1 MIEAPGAKFSKTI
14 STGSSEIDAKM
25 GGGIPS
31 GSLTLV
37 EGQSDSGKSVVVQQ
51 MIWGSLHDGATVT
64 LYTSENTVKSFIRQM
79 ASLSLDILDFML
91 LRRLK
96 VLEVS
101 TQRSGLKPEQI
112 FEMLLNSMR
121 ADRTS
126 DLIVVD
132 SLTTFVTHTSS
143 EATLAYFEEC
153 REICSDGRTVIN
165 VANSYAFDNAAL
177 ARLRSM
183 CDALMCSCHIG
194 VCLKLL
200 NHATQS
206 QFVVNIVPGRQTF
219 IGHVQGFQ
227 FAACLLKHLS
237 RAPCDAAKQT
247 GLHPVERQQIVSA
260 IMAGTDNGRQ
270 AAP

>member
-64 LYTSENTVKSFIRQM
+64 LYTSENTIKSFIRQM
-79 ASLSLDILDFML
+79 GSLSLDILDFML

-101 TQRSGLKPEQI
+101 TQRSGLEAEQI
-112 FEMLLNSMR
+112 FDMLLDSMR

-143 EATLAYFEEC
+143 DATLAYFESC

-183 CDALMCSCHIG
+183 CDA
-194 VCLKLL
+194 
-200 NHATQS
+200 
-206 QFVVNIVPGRQTF
+206 
-219 IGHVQGFQ
+219 
-227 FAACLLKHLS
+227 HLS
-237 RAPCDAAKQT
+237 LRVEEVGDVLVKVLEVAKIRGASKTT
-247 GLHPVERQQIVSA
+247 GNIITFDVEPNMGMRIIPISKA
-260 IMAGTDNGRQ
+260 KA
-270 AAP
+270 

>member
-1 MIEAPGAKFSKTI
+1 MIEAPGARFSKTL
-14 STGSSEIDAKM
+14 STGNAEIDNKM

-51 MIWGSLHDGATVT
+51 MIWGSLMDGATVT

-79 ASLSLDILDFML
+79 SSLSLDILDFML

-101 TQRSGLKPEQI
+101 TQRSGMDSKQI
-112 FEMLLNSMR
+112 FEMLLDSMR

-126 DLIVVD
+126 DLVVVD

-143 EATLAYFEEC
+143 DDTLAYFEEC
-153 REICSDGRTVIN
+153 REICSDGRTVMN

-183 CDALMCSCHIG
+183 CDA
-194 VCLKLL
+194 
-200 NHATQS
+200 
-206 QFVVNIVPGRQTF
+206 
-219 IGHVQGFQ
+219 
-227 FAACLLKHLS
+227 HLS
-237 RAPCDAAKQT
+237 TRVEEVGDQLVKILEVAKIRGASKTT
-247 GLHPVERQQIVSA
+247 GNIITFDVEPNMGMRIIPISKA
-260 IMAGTDNGRQ
+260 KA
-270 AAP
+270 

>member
-1 MIEAPGAKFSKTI
+1 MIEAPGARFSKTL
-14 STGSSEIDAKM
+14 STGNAEIDNKM

-31 GSLTLV
+31 GSLTLI

-51 MIWGSLHDGATVT
+51 MMWGSLMDGATVT

-79 ASLSLDILDFML
+79 ASLSLDILDFLL

-101 TQRSGLKPEQI
+101 TQRSGMDSKQI
-112 FEMLLNSMR
+112 FEMLLDSMR
-121 ADRTS
+121 ADRIS
-126 DLIVVD
+126 DLVVVD

-143 EATLAYFEEC
+143 DDTLAYFEEC

-183 CDALMCSCHIG
+183 CDAHLITRVEEVGDQLVKILEVAKIRGASKTTG
-194 VCLKLL
+194 
-200 NHATQS
+200 
-206 QFVVNIVPGRQTF
+206 NIITF
-219 IGHVQGFQ
+219 DVEPNMGMRIIPIS
-227 FAACLLKHLS
+227 K
-237 RAPCDAAKQT
+237 AK
-247 GLHPVERQQIVSA
+247 A
-260 IMAGTDNGRQ
+260 
-270 AAP
+270 

>member
-64 LYTSENTVKSFIRQM
+64 LYTSENTIKSFIRQM
-79 ASLSLDILDFML
+79 GSLSLDILDFML

-101 TQRSGLKPEQI
+101 TQRSGLDAEQI
-112 FEMLLNSMR
+112 FDMLLDSMR

-143 EATLAYFEEC
+143 NATLAYFESC

-183 CDALMCSCHIG
+183 CDA
-194 VCLKLL
+194 
-200 NHATQS
+200 
-206 QFVVNIVPGRQTF
+206 
-219 IGHVQGFQ
+219 
-227 FAACLLKHLS
+227 HLS
-237 RAPCDAAKQT
+237 LRVEEVGDVLVKVLEVAKIRGASKTT
-247 GLHPVERQQIVSA
+247 GNIITFDVEPNMGMRIIPISKA
-260 IMAGTDNGRQ
+260 KA
-270 AAP
+270 

>member
-14 STGSSEIDAKM
+14 STGNSEIDGKM

-79 ASLSLDILDFML
+79 SSLSLDILDFML

-101 TQRSGLKPEQI
+101 TQRSGLKAEQI
-112 FEMLLNSMR
+112 FDMLLDSMR

-132 SLTTFVTHTSS
+132 SLTTFVTHTSAD
-143 EATLAYFEEC
+143 ATLAYFEEC

-165 VANSYAFDNAAL
+165 VANSYAFDNSAL

-183 CDALMCSCHIG
+183 CDA
-194 VCLKLL
+194 
-200 NHATQS
+200 
-206 QFVVNIVPGRQTF
+206 
-219 IGHVQGFQ
+219 
-227 FAACLLKHLS
+227 HLS
-237 RAPCDAAKQT
+237 LRVEEVGDVLVKILEVSKVRGASKTTGNIITFDVEPNMGMRIIPISKAK
-247 GLHPVERQQIVSA
+247 A
-260 IMAGTDNGRQ
+260 
-270 AAP
+270 

>member
-51 MIWGSLHDGATVT
+51 MIWGSLHDGATVS
-64 LYTSENTVKSFIRQM
+64 LYTSENTIKSFIRQM
-79 ASLSLDILDFML
+79 GSLSLDILDFML

-101 TQRSGLKPEQI
+101 TQRSGLEAEQI
-112 FEMLLNSMR
+112 FDMLLDSMR

-143 EATLAYFEEC
+143 NATLAYFESC

-183 CDALMCSCHIG
+183 CDA
-194 VCLKLL
+194 
-200 NHATQS
+200 
-206 QFVVNIVPGRQTF
+206 
-219 IGHVQGFQ
+219 
-227 FAACLLKHLS
+227 HLS
-237 RAPCDAAKQT
+237 LRVEEVGDVLVKVLEVAKIRGASKTT
-247 GLHPVERQQIVSA
+247 GNIITFDVEPNMGMRIIPISKA
-260 IMAGTDNGRQ
+260 KA
-270 AAP
+270 

>member
-64 LYTSENTVKSFIRQM
+64 LYTSENTIKSFIRQM
-79 ASLSLDILDFML
+79 GSLSLDILDFML

-101 TQRSGLKPEQI
+101 TQRSGLEAEQI
-112 FEMLLNSMR
+112 FDMLLDSMR

-143 EATLAYFEEC
+143 NATLAYFESC

-183 CDALMCSCHIG
+183 CDA
-194 VCLKLL
+194 
-200 NHATQS
+200 
-206 QFVVNIVPGRQTF
+206 
-219 IGHVQGFQ
+219 
-227 FAACLLKHLS
+227 HLS
-237 RAPCDAAKQT
+237 LRVEEVGDVLVKVLEVAKIRGASKTT
-247 GLHPVERQQIVSA
+247 GNIITFDVEPNMGMRIIPISKA
-260 IMAGTDNGRQ
+260 KA
-270 AAP
+270 

>member
-1 MIEAPGAKFSKTI
+1 MIEAPSTRFSKTL
-14 STGSSEIDAKM
+14 STGNAEIDNKM

-37 EGQSDSGKSVVVQQ
+37 EGESDSGKSVVVQQ
-51 MIWGSLHDGATVT
+51 MIWGSLMDGATVT

-101 TQRSGLKPEQI
+101 TQRSGMDSKQI
-112 FEMLLNSMR
+112 FEMLLDSMK
-121 ADRTS
+121 ADRIS
-126 DLIVVD
+126 DLVVVD
-132 SLTTFVTHTSS
+132 SLTTFVTHT
-143 EATLAYFEEC
+143 AADDTLAYFEEC

-183 CDALMCSCHIG
+183 CDA
-194 VCLKLL
+194 
-200 NHATQS
+200 
-206 QFVVNIVPGRQTF
+206 
-219 IGHVQGFQ
+219 
-227 FAACLLKHLS
+227 HLS
-237 RAPCDAAKQT
+237 LRVEEVGDQLVKILEVAKIRGASKTT
-247 GLHPVERQQIVSA
+247 GNIITFDVEPNMGMRIIPISKA
-260 IMAGTDNGRQ
+260 KA
-270 AAP
+270 

>member
-14 STGSSEIDAKM
+14 STGNAEIDGKM

-101 TQRSGLKPEQI
+101 TQRSGLEAGQI
-112 FEMLLNSMR
+112 FDMLLDSMR

-143 EATLAYFEEC
+143 DATLAYFEEC

-165 VANSYAFDNAAL
+165 VANSYAFDNSAL

-183 CDALMCSCHIG
+183 CDA
-194 VCLKLL
+194 
-200 NHATQS
+200 
-206 QFVVNIVPGRQTF
+206 
-219 IGHVQGFQ
+219 
-227 FAACLLKHLS
+227 HLS
-237 RAPCDAAKQT
+237 LRVEEVGDVLVKILEVSKVRGASKTTGNIITFDVEPNMGMRIIPISKAK
-247 GLHPVERQQIVSA
+247 A
-260 IMAGTDNGRQ
+260 
-270 AAP
+270 

>member
-64 LYTSENTVKSFIRQM
+64 LYTSENTIKSFIRQM

-101 TQRSGLKPEQI
+101 TQRSGLKAEQI
-112 FEMLLNSMR
+112 FDMLLDSMR

-143 EATLAYFEEC
+143 DATLAYFEEC

-165 VANSYAFDNAAL
+165 VANSYAFDNSAL

-183 CDALMCSCHIG
+183 CDA
-194 VCLKLL
+194 
-200 NHATQS
+200 
-206 QFVVNIVPGRQTF
+206 
-219 IGHVQGFQ
+219 
-227 FAACLLKHLS
+227 HLS
-237 RAPCDAAKQT
+237 LRVEEVGDVLVKILEVSKIRGASKTTGNIITFDVEPNMGMRIIPISKAK
-247 GLHPVERQQIVSA
+247 A
-260 IMAGTDNGRQ
+260 
-270 AAP
+270 

>member
-14 STGSSEIDAKM
+14 STGSAEIDAKM

-79 ASLSLDILDFML
+79 SSLSLDILDFML

-112 FEMLLNSMR
+112 FDMLLDSMR

-143 EATLAYFEEC
+143 NATLAYFESC

-183 CDALMCSCHIG
+183 CDA
-194 VCLKLL
+194 
-200 NHATQS
+200 
-206 QFVVNIVPGRQTF
+206 
-219 IGHVQGFQ
+219 
-227 FAACLLKHLS
+227 HLS
-237 RAPCDAAKQT
+237 LRVEEVGDVLVKVLEVAKIRGASKTT
-247 GLHPVERQQIVSA
+247 GNIITFDVEPNMGMRIIQISKA
-260 IMAGTDNGRQ
+260 KA
-270 AAP
+270 

>member
-64 LYTSENTVKSFIRQM
+64 LYTSENTIKSFIRQM
-79 ASLSLDILDFML
+79 GSLSLDILDFLL

-101 TQRSGLKPEQI
+101 TQRSGLEAEQI
-112 FEMLLNSMR
+112 FDMLLDSMR

-143 EATLAYFEEC
+143 DATLAYFESC

-183 CDALMCSCHIG
+183 CDA
-194 VCLKLL
+194 
-200 NHATQS
+200 
-206 QFVVNIVPGRQTF
+206 
-219 IGHVQGFQ
+219 
-227 FAACLLKHLS
+227 HLS
-237 RAPCDAAKQT
+237 LRVEEVGDVLVKVLEVAKIRGASKTT
-247 GLHPVERQQIVSA
+247 GNIITFDVEPNMGMRIIPISKA
-260 IMAGTDNGRQ
+260 KA
-270 AAP
+270 

>member
-51 MIWGSLHDGATVT
+51 MLWGSLHDGATVT
-64 LYTSENTVKSFIRQM
+64 LYTSENTIKSFIRQM
-79 ASLSLDILDFML
+79 GSLSLDILDFML

-101 TQRSGLKPEQI
+101 TQRSGLEAEQI
-112 FEMLLNSMR
+112 FDMLLDSMR

-143 EATLAYFEEC
+143 NATLAYFESC

-183 CDALMCSCHIG
+183 CDA
-194 VCLKLL
+194 
-200 NHATQS
+200 
-206 QFVVNIVPGRQTF
+206 
-219 IGHVQGFQ
+219 
-227 FAACLLKHLS
+227 HLS
-237 RAPCDAAKQT
+237 LRVEEVGDVLVKVLEVAKIRGASKTT
-247 GLHPVERQQIVSA
+247 GNIITFDVEPNMGMRIIPISKA
-260 IMAGTDNGRQ
+260 KA
-270 AAP
+270 

>member
-64 LYTSENTVKSFIRQM
+64 LYTSENTIKSFIRQM
-79 ASLSLDILDFML
+79 GSLSLDILDFML

-101 TQRSGLKPEQI
+101 TQRSGLDAEQI
-112 FEMLLNSMR
+112 FDMLLDSMR

-143 EATLAYFEEC
+143 DATLAYFESC

-183 CDALMCSCHIG
+183 CDA
-194 VCLKLL
+194 
-200 NHATQS
+200 
-206 QFVVNIVPGRQTF
+206 
-219 IGHVQGFQ
+219 
-227 FAACLLKHLS
+227 HLS
-237 RAPCDAAKQT
+237 LRVEEVGDVLVKVLEVAKIRGASKTT
-247 GLHPVERQQIVSA
+247 GNIITFDVEPNMGMRIIPISKA
-260 IMAGTDNGRQ
+260 KA
-270 AAP
+270 